1 MSENNENI
9 QNKQNEIK
17 EVLESTI
24 SLLNEKNYPEATNKL
39 TENIKKFDEYWKE
52 NDLNLEVVG
61 EIEAKNKL
69 MIENLSQE
77 EKDPNALEYLHEIL
91 FTQLNFL
98 LKKI

>member
-39 TENIKKFDEYWKE
+39 TENIKKFDEY
-52 NDLNLEVVG
+52 
-61 EIEAKNKL
+61 
-69 MIENLSQE
+69 
-77 EKDPNALEYLHEIL
+77 
-91 FTQLNFL
+91 
-98 LKKI
+98 